1 MTALPTLLRTML
13 LVLLLMTVGA
23 LATAAQSNEQDGDI
37 PPLFLPLISS
47 GAVPAQ
53 TSRMSART
61 NQIIVR
67 YVDQVQATMLD
78 QPTQMAILSAAAQT
92 ELTFVRPLA
101 DNAIVVKLGQWT
113 NVDAVS
119 KIVQPIRAL
128 PEVADAEPDLLM
140 QIDRTPNDPDYADQ
154 WHYFDPASGDYGAN
168 LPGAWDVTTGSNA
181 VVVAVLD
188 TGILDHAEL
197 VGRTL
202 PGYDMVDD
210 AVVANDGDGRDNDP
224 SDPGDWITAEESVSE
239 TFGGCDVSDS
249 SWHGT
254 HVAGTI
260 GAASNNGSGVAG
272 INWTSKILPVR
283 VLGKCFGYTS
293 DITDGIRWAAGLSVN
308 GVPTNPNPAQV
319 INLSLGGYSTCGTT
333 YQTAITA
340 ANNAGAVVVV
350 SAGNSNDDADNYT
363 PASCNGV
370 ITVAATNASGNR
382 AGFSNYGDSIEISA
396 PGVSV
401 LSTLNNGA
409 TVPTTDSY
417 AFYSGTSMAAPHVAG
432 IVTLMLSVNANL
444 TPPQVIALLQGYVT
458 AFPSGS
464 NCNGGLCGPGII
476 NAAAVVAAAPNPITP
491 PPPTATPTPSVT
503 PTPIALRTIRAGFNA
518 EELAAN
524 DDGSS
529 SLVPLGF
536 ALNFYGVTY
545 DQLYVNNNGNVTFD
559 SSLSTYTPF
568 GLIGTNRVIIAPFF
582 ADVDTRDS
590 NVTRY
595 GQGTVDGHRAFGVT
609 WLGVGCFERIT
620 TVLNSFQVVLIDR
633 ADRGTGDFDIEFNYD
648 QIQWETGTASGGNSN
663 CQGGSAARVGYSNGV
678 DSFFELPGSNAPGAF
693 LDSNLQTGLIH
704 NRLNSSVNGRYLF
717 AVSNGIV
724 VGTDTPTPTATATS
738 SGTQTPPATSTPTA
752 TATRTPTAT
761 ATRTPTTTGI
771 HTPTATATRTPPT
784 ATRTPTPTATATGN
798 GVVVMLPTNATSAP
812 NSQVT
817 IPLLLPA
824 SVTGQAIIAYDF
836 HLTFDPAVLSGVG
849 SNSVGTLSDGWNV
862 TVNTTTPGVLQ
873 VVAFNTTPLAGS
885 GTLLNLLFNVVG
897 AANSSTALT
906 LTNFVFN
913 EGEPTAQTS
922 NGLFTVRAAWTVGGA
937 VTYRTTTRMMSGLT
951 LDLSGASSH
960 QTTTDSNGVY
970 NFTMQTSGA
979 HTVTPS
985 KSGGINGISA
995 FDAAYIAQCVAGVRN
1010 LADCPIL
1017 AADASGNNLLSAFD
1031 AAQVAQFV
1039 AGLAGPT
1046 SRVGRWLFSPANRTY
1061 ATLTG
1066 SLTTEN
1072 YGAYLVGEVSGNWQP
1087 PAVVAAAT
1095 TGPVGVAP
1103 VRVTTTSGE
1112 VVTLALNH
1120 TATDLLAY
1128 QITLH
1133 YEPTAGRFVEAV
1145 PPVANAG
1152 WQVVANGVTPGV
1164 VTLVGYRVATGDDD
1178 HELVTLRFQPL
1189 AGQTTITPII
1199 TMVQL
1204 NEAPF
1209 WMAPVNAYQQHLH

>member
-1 MTALPTLLRTML
+1 
-13 LVLLLMTVGA
+13 
-23 LATAAQSNEQDGDI
+23 
-37 PPLFLPLISS
+37 
-47 GAVPAQ
+47 
-53 TSRMSART
+53 
-61 NQIIVR
+61 
-67 YVDQVQATMLD
+67 
-78 QPTQMAILSAAAQT
+78 
-92 ELTFVRPLA
+92 
-101 DNAIVVKLGQWT
+101 
-113 NVDAVS
+113 
-119 KIVQPIRAL
+119 
-128 PEVADAEPDLLM
+128 
-140 QIDRTPNDPDYADQ
+140 
-154 WHYFDPASGDYGAN
+154 
-168 LPGAWDVTTGSNA
+168 
-181 VVVAVLD
+181 
-188 TGILDHAEL
+188 
-197 VGRTL
+197 
-202 PGYDMVDD
+202 
-210 AVVANDGDGRDNDP
+210 
-224 SDPGDWITAEESVSE
+224 
-239 TFGGCDVSDS
+239 
-249 SWHGT
+249 
-254 HVAGTI
+254 
-260 GAASNNGSGVAG
+260 
-272 INWTSKILPVR
+272 
-283 VLGKCFGYTS
+283 
-293 DITDGIRWAAGLSVN
+293 
-308 GVPTNPNPAQV
+308 
-319 INLSLGGYSTCGTT
+319 
-333 YQTAITA
+333 
-340 ANNAGAVVVV
+340 
-350 SAGNSNDDADNYT
+350 
-363 PASCNGV
+363 
-370 ITVAATNASGNR
+370 
-382 AGFSNYGDSIEISA
+382 
-396 PGVSV
+396 
-401 LSTLNNGA
+401 
-409 TVPTTDSY
+409 
-417 AFYSGTSMAAPHVAG
+417 
-432 IVTLMLSVNANL
+432 
-444 TPPQVIALLQGYVT
+444 
-458 AFPSGS
+458 
-464 NCNGGLCGPGII
+464 
-476 NAAAVVAAAPNPITP
+476 
-491 PPPTATPTPSVT
+491 
-503 PTPIALRTIRAGFNA
+503 
-518 EELAAN
+518 
-524 DDGSS
+524 
-529 SLVPLGF
+529 
-536 ALNFYGVTY
+536 
-545 DQLYVNNNGNVTFD
+545 
-559 SSLSTYTPF
+559 
-568 GLIGTNRVIIAPFF
+568 
-582 ADVDTRDS
+582 
-590 NVTRY
+590 
-595 GQGTVDGHRAFGVT
+595 
-609 WLGVGCFERIT
+609 
-620 TVLNSFQVVLIDR
+620 
-633 ADRGTGDFDIEFNYD
+633 
-648 QIQWETGTASGGNSN
+648 
-663 CQGGSAARVGYSNGV
+663 
-678 DSFFELPGSNAPGAF
+678 
-693 LDSNLQTGLIH
+693 
-704 NRLNSSVNGRYLF
+704 
-717 AVSNGIV
+717 
-724 VGTDTPTPTATATS
+724 
-738 SGTQTPPATSTPTA
+738 
-752 TATRTPTAT
+752 
-761 ATRTPTTTGI
+761 
-771 HTPTATATRTPPT
+771 
-784 ATRTPTPTATATGN
+784 
-798 GVVVMLPTNATSAP
+798 MLPTNATSAP

-1046 SRVGRWLFSPANRTY
+1046 SRVGRWLLSPANRTY

-1209 WMAPVNAYQQHLH
+1209 WMAPVNAYQQHLPLLIK

>member
-1 MTALPTLLRTML
+1 MTALPTMLRTML
-13 LVLLLMTVGA
+13 LVLLLNVVGA
-23 LATAAQSNEQDGDI
+23 LSTTAQSNKQDGDV

-47 GAVPAQ
+47 GAAPTQAGRVP
-53 TSRMSART
+53 ART
-61 NQIIVR
+61 NQLIVR

-78 QPTQMAILSAAAQT
+78 QPAQMAILSAAAQT

-101 DNAIVVKLGQWT
+101 DNAIVVKLEHWLA
-113 NVDAVS
+113 VDAMH
-119 KIVQPIRAL
+119 KMVQQLRAL
-128 PEVADAEPDLLM
+128 PTVADAEPDLLM
-140 QIDRTPNDPDYADQ
+140 QIDRTPNDPDYPDQ
-154 WHYFDPASGDYGAN
+154 WHYFDPAGGNYGAN
-168 LPGAWDVTTGSNA
+168 LPGAWDVTTGSSA

-202 PGYDMVDD
+202 PGYDLVND

-293 DITDGIRWAAGLSVN
+293 DITDGIRWAAGLNVS
-308 GVPTNPNPAQV
+308 GVPANPNPAQV
-319 INLSLGGYSTCGTT
+319 INLSLGGSSACGIT
-333 YQTAITA
+333 YQNAITA

-350 SAGNSNDDADNYT
+350 SAGNSNDDANDYT

-370 ITVAATNASGNR
+370 ITVAATDAGGER
-382 AGFSNYGDSIEISA
+382 AWFSNYGDSIEISA

-409 TVPTTDSY
+409 TAPTTDSY

-432 IVTLMLSVNANL
+432 IVSLMLAVNPNL
-444 TPPQVIALLQGYVT
+444 TPPQVTALLQGYVT

-464 NCNGGLCGPGII
+464 SCDTTICGPGII

-491 PPPTATPTPSVT
+491 LPPTATPPPTVTATPSVT
-503 PTPIALRTIRAGFNA
+503 PTPIIRHTLRAGFDA
-518 EELAAN
+518 EQLAAN

-536 ALNFYGVTY
+536 NLNFYGITY

-559 SSLSTYTPF
+559 DALSTYTPF
-568 GLIGTNRVIIAPFF
+568 GLVGTNRVIIAPFF
-582 ADVDTRDS
+582 ADVDTRES

-595 GQGTVDGHRAFGVT
+595 GQGTVDGQRAFGVT
-609 WLGVGCFERIT
+609 WLAVGCFERIT
-620 TVLNSFQVVLIDR
+620 TVLNSFQVVLIER

-648 QIQWETGTASGGNSN
+648 QIQWETGTVSGGDSN

-678 DSFFELPGSNAPGAF
+678 DSFFELPGSNAPGSF

-717 AVSNGIV
+717 AVRNGV
-724 VGTDTPTPTATATS
+724 VIGTDTPTPTATATS
-738 SGTQTPPATSTPTA
+738 SGTQTPPATPTLTATGTRTPAATATNTPAPTA
-752 TATRTPTAT
+752 TSP
-761 ATRTPTTTGI
+761 
-771 HTPTATATRTPPT
+771 
-784 ATRTPTPTATATGN
+784 GN
-798 GVVVMLPTNATSAP
+798 GVAVILPTAATGAP

-817 IPLLLPA
+817 IPVLLPA
-824 SVTGQAIIAYDF
+824 SVTGQAIVAYDF
-836 HLTFDPAVLSGVG
+836 HLTFDPAVLNPV
-849 SNSVGTLSDGWNV
+849 SVNTVNTLSNGWNV
-862 TVNTTTPGVLQ
+862 TPNILTPGAVQ
-873 VVAFNTTPLAGS
+873 VVAFNTTALAGS
-885 GTLLNLLFNVVG
+885 GTLLNLVFNVVG

-906 LTNFVFN
+906 WTNFVFN
-913 EGEPTAQTS
+913 EGEPAAQTS

-937 VTYRTTTRMMSGLT
+937 VSYRTTTRPMSGLT

-960 QTTTDSNGVY
+960 QTATDSNGVY
-970 NFTMQTSGA
+970 NFTIQTSGA

-985 KSGGINGISA
+985 KSGGVNGISA

-1010 LADCPIL
+1010 LADCPLL
-1017 AADASGNNLLSAFD
+1017 AADASGNNVLSAFD
-1031 AAQVAQFV
+1031 AAQVAQYV

-1061 ATLTG
+1061 GTVTG
-1066 SLTTEN
+1066 DLLTEN

-1087 PAVVAAAT
+1087 PAATAAQQ
-1095 TGPVGVAP
+1095 
-1103 VRVTTTSGE
+1103 
-1112 VVTLALNH
+1112 
-1120 TATDLLAY
+1120 TASQLT
-1128 QITLH
+1128 
-1133 YEPTAGRFVEAV
+1133 TAG
-1145 PPVANAG
+1145 
-1152 WQVVANGVTPGV
+1152 
-1164 VTLVGYRVATGDDD
+1164 TLVQFNEEQHWIDKEIDAQNANQLFQKFLP
-1178 HELVTLRFQPL
+1178 LVLK
-1189 AGQTTITPII
+1189 
-1199 TMVQL
+1199 
-1204 NEAPF
+1204 
-1209 WMAPVNAYQQHLH
+1209 